1 MSGGQDWA
9 SEQISTTGDD
19 MSDKQSCHSQVS
31 DNELVLVRWQDEQ
44 DGGWREGVV
53 CVVVNKAPF
62 GDTHVITN
70 DIVWE
75 IKNWQSWLAS
85 HSTIGRISIA
95 VVYDRHRHERAIVPL
110 AKVQIVEAA
119 CQTCEGDGFTMWYP
133 QYLGTVMQRRPCSVC
148 NGSGKRAHD

>member
-1 MSGGQDWA
+1 
-9 SEQISTTGDD
+9 

-110 AKVQIVEAA
+110 AKVQIVEPR
-119 CQTCEGDGFTMWYP
+119 CEQDCDVCEGTGELRVAKWMTSGGEIVQCRLTTDC
-133 QYLGTVMQRRPCSVC
+133 LVC
-148 NGSGKRAHD
+148 HGSGKRA